1 VLKGKANM
9 TNRQSQA
16 VERVESIVDELNK
29 RVRFDLNYL
38 ADEFNESNLKDFE
51 KTCYDIVDSIE
62 KLEYLIKAFK
72 KANNL

>member
-1 VLKGKANM
+1 VLKGKENM
-9 TNRQSQA
+9 TNRKLQA

-51 KTCYDIVDSIE
+51 KECYNIVDTIE